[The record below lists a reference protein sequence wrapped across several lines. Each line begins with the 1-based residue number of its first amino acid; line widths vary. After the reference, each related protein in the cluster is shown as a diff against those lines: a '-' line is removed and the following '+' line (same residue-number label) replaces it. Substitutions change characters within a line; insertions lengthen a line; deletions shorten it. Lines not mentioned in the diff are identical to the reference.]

1 MAYTAFS
8 RPETFQSERRV
19 TFVHN
24 KKNFIG
30 PSAIPTIQIYR
41 YTYTPGQRLVVSV
54 TSSVH
59 DAPFC
64 DYFRAES
71 RWVFDASLSS
81 AHECSLV
88 SPVAAATSEDGRR
101 MDQDAVA
108 ATMTMKL
115 DPDTSLRLLRR
126 LNVVGVVVLVVL
138 LLQLMATLY
147 NLRTTTNES
156 VRLQNQH
163 QVLLRGC
170 SQTKATRLNC
180 LTFQFAYDPSMSA
193 YLIVCSAVLYT
204 ILVSTPLALAATA
217 PSDVWKTNN
226 NRVIV
231 LHHRHGYM
239 STESNVITTEEH
251 AALRR
256 LIASIEAPSNDEA
269 SHRRAGIPAEYAVN
283 LMQPFG
289 GASASAEI
297 AAHDKQKAEASS
309 LDKAHSGT
317 SAEKKADRGDIFYE
331 KLIIFKTSHD
341 RVKENAESDNK
352 RLSSRD
358 VSQQADR
365 GQMAKQRQTVT

>member
-1 MAYTAFS
+1 MAT
-8 RPETFQSERRV
+8 T
-19 TFVHN
+19 
-24 KKNFIG
+24 K
-30 PSAIPTIQIYR
+30 
-41 YTYTPGQRLVVSV
+41 
-54 TSSVH
+54 
-59 DAPFC
+59 
-64 DYFRAES
+64 
-71 RWVFDASLSS
+71 
-81 AHECSLV
+81 
-88 SPVAAATSEDGRR
+88 
-101 MDQDAVA
+101 
-108 ATMTMKL
+108 KL

-126 LNVVGVVVLVVL
+126 LNVVGVVVLVVP

-147 NLRTTTNES
+147 NLRTATNES
-156 VRLQNQH
+156 VRLQKQH
-163 QVLLRGC
+163 QVLLSQLIDKMKCVKSRGC

-193 YLIVCSAVLYT
+193 YLIVWSAVLFT
-204 ILVSTPLALAATA
+204 ILLSTPLALAATA
-217 PSDVWKTNN
+217 PSDVWETNN

-231 LHHRHGYM
+231 FHHRHGYV
-239 STESNVITTEEH
+239 STESNVIATEEH

-352 RLSSRD
+352 RLSSR
-358 VSQQADR
+358 
-365 GQMAKQRQTVT
+365 